1 MIKTLVLSKIEHDCY
16 FFKSIS
22 ICMANMAVGKKIIFF
37 GQKNMLTFTMID
49 DSVRKSQIE
58 I

>member
-1 MIKTLVLSKIEHDCY
+1 
-16 FFKSIS
+16 
-22 ICMANMAVGKKIIFF
+22 MANMAVGKKIIFF

>member
-1 MIKTLVLSKIEHDCY
+1 MYGKHGS
-16 FFKSIS
+16 
-22 ICMANMAVGKKIIFF
+22 GKKIIFF